1 MIVKRQGLSRRRFL
15 QVVAGTGG
23 ALVLGVHLPR
33 PAHAE
38 SERPDANRPNT
49 DPNVF
54 ITLTPDNRVEVMIKH
69 LEMGQGAFTGLAML
83 VGEELDAAWDQL
95 VAKPAPGDPTKFNHT
110 QWGPMQGT
118 GGSTGLSSSYLQM
131 RQVGAAMRQMLLA
144 AAAKRWG
151 VKADTLRTEQGQV
164 INGNERLS
172 YGELAEAAR
181 AEPVPNPDG
190 LTLKNPDQF
199 IYIGKPMPRL
209 DKGKTDGSA
218 IYTQDINLPGMLT
231 AVVIHPP
238 RFGAKVTGFNA
249 NGADKADGV
258 EGIVTFSNGVAV
270 VAKDF
275 WTAQSAAKQVKVSW
289 DESNAE
295 RLSTSA
301 MWETL
306 KGLTNQPGLIAEQ
319 KGDASTA
326 FIEAAHTVEMDFATP
341 FLPHATMEPMN
352 CVARVDKDGCELWS
366 GFQMPTGDQMGA
378 ARILGIKP
386 EQVKANVL
394 IAGSSFG
401 RRANPAWDY
410 GLECVDIARQF
421 PGKPVKVVWTRE
433 VDTRAGWY
441 RPAYYQRVKAAV
453 DGEGKLLAWQQHI
466 AGKSV
471 VSGTP
476 FESALVHNGI
486 DHTSIE
492 GATDLPYAFPNTDFR
507 VHNHNHGVPV
517 QWWRA
522 VGHNHTALAK
532 EVTMDALA
540 RKAGQ
545 DPVQFR
551 LQQGTNPR
559 YNAVLKTA
567 AEKAGWGKEMGAN
580 RGMGVAVQ
588 FLFES
593 YVALV
598 AEVTMEGDEVKVDKI
613 TCVVDCGLA
622 VDPDIVAAQMEGG
635 IGFGLGQV
643 LFSTLSIEDGKVK
656 QSNFQNHKVARM
668 RDMPEVE
675 VHIMPS
681 AEPPTGV
688 GEPATAVVAPAVV
701 NAVAAATGKYRTH
714 LPLMG

>member
-1 MIVKRQGLSRRRFL
+1 MIVNRTGLTRRRFL
-15 QVVAGTGG
+15 QVLGGTGG

-33 PAHAE
+33 RALAEESAPA
-38 SERPDANRPNT
+38 PTPNW

-54 ITLTPDNRVEVMIKH
+54 VTLTPDNKVEVMIKH

-83 VGEELDAAWDQL
+83 VAEELDAAWAQL
-95 VAKPAPGDPTKFNHT
+95 VAKPAPGDASKYNHT
-110 QWGPMQGT
+110 LWGPMQGT

-131 RQVGAAMRQMLLA
+131 RQVGAAMRQMVLMA
-144 AAAKRWG
+144 AAARWG
-151 VKADTLRTEQGQV
+151 VQADELRTEQGQV
-164 INGNERLS
+164 FNGTQRLS

-181 AEPVPNPDG
+181 QQPIPD
-190 LTLKNPDQF
+190 TASLKLKDPKDF
-199 IYIGKPMPRL
+199 IYIGKSQPRL
-209 DKGKTDGSA
+209 DTGKTNGSA
-218 IYTQDINLPGMLT
+218 IYTQDLQLPDMLT

-238 RFGAKVTGFNA
+238 RFGAKVKSVDA
-249 NGADKADGV
+249 AGADKLPGV
-258 EGIVTFSNGVAV
+258 AGIVTFMNGVAI
-270 VAKDF
+270 AADSF
-275 WTAQSAAKQVKVSW
+275 WQAQSAMKKVKVEW
-289 DESNAE
+289 DETAAE
-295 RLSTSA
+295 RLSTEP
-301 MWETL
+301 MWDEL
-306 KGLTNQPGLIAEQ
+306 KALTEQPGLIAEQ
-319 KGDASTA
+319 KGDASKA
-326 FIEAAHTVEMDFATP
+326 LASAATTVALDFSTP
-341 FLPHATMEPMN
+341 FLPHAAMEPMN
-352 CVARVDKDGCELWS
+352 CVARVDKDRCEMWS

-378 ARILGIKP
+378 AKMLGLKP
-386 EQVKANVL
+386 EQVKVNVL

-421 PGKPVKVVWTRE
+421 PERPVKVVWTRE

-441 RPAYYQRVKAAV
+441 RPAYYQRTRAAV
-453 DGEGKLLAWQQHI
+453 DDDGKLLAWEQHI

-492 GATDLPYAFPNTDFR
+492 GATNLPYNVANTDFR
-507 VHNHNHGVPV
+507 VHNQSHGVPV

-532 EVTMDALA
+532 EVTIDALA
-540 RKAGQ
+540 RKAGK

-551 LQQGTNPR
+551 LEHGNNPR
-559 YNAVLKTA
+559 YNAVLKMA
-567 AEKAGWGKEMGAN
+567 AEKAGWGKDLGAN

-588 FLFES
+588 FLFDS

-598 AEVTMEGDEVKVDKI
+598 AEVTTEGDEVRVDRI

-622 VDPDIVAAQMEGG
+622 VDPDIVEAQMEGG

-643 LFSTLSIEDGKVK
+643 LFSTLTLEDGKVK
-656 QSNFQNHKVARM
+656 QSNFHNHKVARM
-668 RDMPEVE
+668 RDMPEVS

-688 GEPATAVVAPAVV
+688 GEPATGVVAPAVV
-701 NAVAAATGKYRTH
+701 NAVAAATGQYRTH